1 MSSKVGAPNLSI
13 HLGAAAWA
21 VYIISNKSTCN
32 LQATYQRG
40 AWRAACCWG
49 GPVGTGPEVGESG
62 IAHAHSLRMGRTN
75 AVRLGWVCAGS
86 GGPPAARVRW
96 HLGERTMCSVRGR
109 PGRVGRQ
116 DVMRRAC
123 RTPRDA
129 AA

>member
-1 MSSKVGAPNLSI
+1 MSSKVGAPILSI

-49 GPVGTGPEVGESG
+49 GAVGTGPEVGESG
-62 IAHAHSLRMGRTN
+62 FAHAHSLRMGRTN

-96 HLGERTMCSVRGR
+96 AGGTWASVPCAACAGA
-109 PGRVGRQ
+109 PGAWVGR
-116 DVMRRAC
+116 
-123 RTPRDA
+123 T
-129 AA
+129 